1 MPWEAAGIGH
11 HMTIEPDPADVVPTD
26 NSLGAPVDDQQL
38 DELTHPESDDPEAA
52 LEKTP
57 GPAGGDPVISGLD
70 DA

>member
-1 MPWEAAGIGH
+1 
-11 HMTIEPDPADVVPTD
+11 MTTEPDPADVVPTD
-26 NSLGAPVDDQQL
+26 NSLGAPVDDHQL
-38 DELTHPESDDPEAA
+38 EELTHPTGDDPEAE